1 MSVAA
6 HVDQSGGG
14 QRVLTLSF
22 RQDLHHGLSGM
33 SVRILNDQVG
43 VAPVMPFYIQIRF
56 RVTEPQMKYTRQL
69 KNGAIAFIE

>member
-14 QRVLTLSF
+14 QRGLTLNF
-22 RQDLHHGLSGM
+22 RQDLHHGLSVM
-33 SVRILNDQVG
+33 SARILNDQVG
-43 VAPVMPFYIQIRF
+43 DAPVMPFYIQILF
-56 RVTEPQMKYTRQL
+56 RVTEPQLKYTSQL